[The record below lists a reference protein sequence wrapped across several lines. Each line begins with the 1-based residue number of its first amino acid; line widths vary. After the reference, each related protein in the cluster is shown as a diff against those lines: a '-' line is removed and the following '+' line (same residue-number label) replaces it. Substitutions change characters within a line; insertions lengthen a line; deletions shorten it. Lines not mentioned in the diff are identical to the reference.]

1 MNLAERV
8 GSRQNN
14 FNALRLIAAVMVLV
28 SHCFALTNRPEPLA
42 SISNESFGELGV
54 SIFFAISGFLIARS
68 WSGDPALPRFA
79 AKRGLRLMPG
89 LIVAVLLTALVLGP
103 AVTTLSPSHYFGDTG
118 VYSYIVKNSVL
129 DTVNGRL
136 PGVFVHNVYPDA
148 VNGSLWTLPVE
159 ALAYVAAAV
168 IGVMGALRGR
178 AWLPALSFVVLV
190 ALSTPP
196 LSVTAIQTSG
206 PVGGHLGLV
215 LYLGALF
222 NAGLLLYVL
231 RDQVV
236 LRWDIAAVLL
246 AAWIATANTNWMH
259 PVALVALPYLVLVLA
274 YRTPRR
280 LSAVT
285 RPGDLSYGIY
295 VYAFPAQQLASHL
308 WGAALAPGTMLAVV
322 ALPLYAIAFLSW
334 HFVEAPA
341 LRLKPGAGRRY
352 RATPSPAASE
362 TMPSQV
368 DAATSTPSAARSEA
382 ASRSGSPGSRTAS

>member
-42 SISNESFGELGV
+42 TISQESFGELGV

-79 AKRGLRLMPG
+79 TKRALRLLPG
-89 LIVAVLLTALVLGP
+89 LIVAVLITALVLGP
-103 AVTTLSPSHYFGDTG
+103 AVTTLSPSGYFGDTG

-129 DTVNGRL
+129 DTVNGHL
-136 PGVFVHNVYPDA
+136 PGVFVHNVYPVA

-168 IGVMGALRGR
+168 LGVMGALRGR
-178 AWLPALSFVVLV
+178 AWLPVLSFIVLV

-196 LSVTAIQTSG
+196 LTVTAIQTSG

-231 RDQVV
+231 RDHVV
-236 LRWDIAAVLL
+236 LRWDIAALLL
-246 AAWIATANTNWMH
+246 AAWIATSNTDWMH
-259 PVALVALPYLVLVLA
+259 PVALIALPYLVLVLA
-274 YRTPRR
+274 YRTPSR
-280 LSAVT
+280 LGAIT

-295 VYAFPAQQLASHL
+295 VYAFPAQQLAAYT
-308 WGAALAPGTMLAVV
+308 WGPGLTPGVMLALV
-322 ALPLYAIAFLSW
+322 ALPVYLIALASW
-334 HFVEAPA
+334 RLVEAPA

-362 TMPSQV
+362 TIVSHVDAETSMPS
-368 DAATSTPSAARSEA
+368 
-382 ASRSGSPGSRTAS
+382 

>member
-42 SISNESFGELGV
+42 TISQESFGELGV

-68 WSGDPALPRFA
+68 WSGDPAIPRFA
-79 AKRGLRLMPG
+79 AKRALRLMPG

-103 AVTTLSPSHYFGDTG
+103 AVTTLSPSGYFGDVG
-118 VYSYIVKNSVL
+118 VYRYIAENSVL
-129 DTVNGRL
+129 YTVNGRL
-136 PGVFVHNVYPDA
+136 PGVFVNNVYPAA

-168 IGVMGALRGR
+168 LGVIGALRGR
-178 AWLPALSFVVLV
+178 VVLPVLSFIVLL
-190 ALSTPP
+190 ALTTPP
-196 LSVTAIQTSG
+196 LSVTRIQTSG

-231 RDQVV
+231 RDRMV
-236 LRWDIAAVLL
+236 LRWDIAALLL
-246 AAWIATANTNWMH
+246 AAWIATANSDWMH
-259 PVALVALPYLVLVLA
+259 PVALLALPYLVLVLA
-274 YRTPRR
+274 YRTPRWV
-280 LSAVT
+280 STIT

-295 VYAFPAQQLASHL
+295 IYAFPAQQLAAYA
-308 WGAALAPGTMLAVV
+308 WGPGLTPGTMLALV
-322 ALPLYAIAFLSW
+322 AVPLYAIALLSW
-334 HFVEAPA
+334 RLVEAPA
-341 LRLKPGAGRRY
+341 LRLKPGTGFRPRPRPTLAVSG
-352 RATPSPAASE
+352 APT
-362 TMPSQV
+362 TSQPTLQGN
-368 DAATSTPSAARSEA
+368 AE
-382 ASRSGSPGSRTAS
+382 PGSLRDDGLPR

>member
-42 SISNESFGELGV
+42 SISDESLGELGV

-68 WSGDPALPRFA
+68 WSSDPVLARFA
-79 AKRGLRLMPG
+79 AKRGLRLLPG
-89 LIVAVLLTALVLGP
+89 LIVAVLLTALALGP
-103 AVTTLSPSHYFGDTG
+103 AVTILSPSGYFGDTG
-118 VYSYIVKNSVL
+118 VYRYIVENSVL
-129 DTVNGRL
+129 YTVNGRL
-136 PGVFVHNVYPDA
+136 PGVFVHNIYPAA

-168 IGVMGALRGR
+168 LGVIGALRGR
-178 AWLPALSFVVLV
+178 AVLPVLSFVVLL

-196 LSVTAIQTSG
+196 LTITSIETSG

-231 RDQVV
+231 RDHVV

-246 AAWIATANTNWMH
+246 AAWIATANSDWMH
-259 PVALVALPYLVLVLA
+259 PVALLAIPYLVMVLA
-274 YRTPRR
+274 YRTPRW
-280 LSAVT
+280 LSTIT

-295 VYAFPAQQLASHL
+295 IYAFPAQQLAAYA
-308 WGAALAPGTMLAVV
+308 WGPGLAPGVMLALV
-322 ALPLYAIAFLSW
+322 ALPVYGIALLSW
-334 HFVEAPA
+334 RLIEAPA
-341 LRLKPGAGRRY
+341 LRLKPGTDSREHRRPVL
-352 RATPSPAASE
+352 AVGGAP
-362 TMPSQV
+362 
-368 DAATSTPSAARSEA
+368 ARSRPALQGNAE
-382 ASRSGSPGSRTAS
+382 PGSLGDDGLPR

>member
-42 SISNESFGELGV
+42 TISQESFGELGV

-79 AKRGLRLMPG
+79 AKRALRLLPG
-89 LIVAVLLTALVLGP
+89 LIVAVLITALVLGP
-103 AVTTLSPSHYFGDTG
+103 TVTTLSPSAYFGNSG
-118 VYSYIVKNSVL
+118 VYGYIAKNSVL

-136 PGVFVHNVYPDA
+136 PGVFVHNVYPVA

-168 IGVMGALRGR
+168 LGVMGALRGR
-178 AWLPALSFVVLV
+178 VWLPVLSFVVLV

-196 LSVTAIQTSG
+196 LAVTAIQSSG
-206 PVGGHLGLV
+206 PAGGHLGLV

-231 RDQVV
+231 RDHVV
-236 LRWDIAAVLL
+236 LRWDIAALLL
-246 AAWIATANTNWMH
+246 AAWIATSNTDWMH
-259 PVALVALPYLVLVLA
+259 PVALIALPYLVVALA
-274 YRTPRR
+274 YRTPSR
-280 LSAVT
+280 LGAIT

-295 VYAFPAQQLASHL
+295 VYAFPAQQLAAYV
-308 WGAALAPGTMLAVV
+308 WGPGLTPGVMLALV
-322 ALPLYAIAFLSW
+322 ALPVYLIALASW
-334 HFVEAPA
+334 RLVEAPA
-341 LRLKPGAGRRY
+341 LRLKPGSDVQTRRLP
-352 RATPSPAASE
+352 ALLGGPSPA
-362 TMPSQV
+362 PSRPPLQSH
-368 DAATSTPSAARSEA
+368 AE
-382 ASRSGSPGSRTAS
+382 PGSLRDDRLPR

>member
-42 SISNESFGELGV
+42 TISHESFGELGV

-68 WSGDPALPRFA
+68 WSGDPAIPRFA

-103 AVTTLSPSHYFGDTG
+103 AVTTLSPSRYFGDIG
-118 VYSYIVKNSVL
+118 VYRYIAKNSVL

-178 AWLPALSFVVLV
+178 ACCRPELRRAARAEHAAAERDRDPDER
-190 ALSTPP
+190 TGRGPP
-196 LSVTAIQTSG
+196 RPG
-206 PVGGHLGLV
+206 PVPGCSV
-215 LYLGALF
+215 QR
-222 NAGLLLYVL
+222 GLLLYVL
-231 RDQVV
+231 RD
-236 LRWDIAAVLL
+236 RWCCAG
-246 AAWIATANTNWMH
+246 TS
-259 PVALVALPYLVLVLA
+259 
-274 YRTPRR
+274 PRC
-280 LSAVT
+280 
-285 RPGDLSYGIY
+285 
-295 VYAFPAQQLASHL
+295 
-308 WGAALAPGTMLAVV
+308 
-322 ALPLYAIAFLSW
+322 SW
-334 HFVEAPA
+334 RH
-341 LRLKPGAGRRY
+341 G
-352 RATPSPAASE
+352 
-362 TMPSQV
+362 
-368 DAATSTPSAARSEA
+368 
-382 ASRSGSPGSRTAS
+382 

>member
-14 FNALRLIAAVMVLV
+14 FNALRLTAAVMVLV

-42 SISNESFGELGV
+42 SISNESMGELGV

-68 WSGDPALPRFA
+68 WSGDAVLSRFA
-79 AKRGLRLMPG
+79 AKRVLRLMPG
-89 LIVAVLLTALVLGP
+89 LIVAVLVTALVLGP
-103 AVTTLSPSHYFGDTG
+103 AVTSLSPSGYFGDTG
-118 VYSYIVKNSVL
+118 VYSYIVKNSL
-129 DTVNGRL
+129 LYTVNGHL
-136 PGVFVHNVYPDA
+136 PEVFGHNVYPAA

-168 IGVMGALRGR
+168 LGLMGALRGR
-178 AWLPALSFVVLV
+178 AALPALSFIVLL

-222 NAGLLLYVL
+222 NGGFLLYVL
-231 RDQVV
+231 REHVV
-236 LRWDIAAVLL
+236 LRWDIAALLL
-246 AAWIATANTNWMH
+246 AAWIATANSDWMH

-274 YRTPRR
+274 YRTPRWV
-280 LSAVT
+280 SAVT

-295 VYAFPAQQLASHL
+295 VYAFPAQQLASYL
-308 WGAALAPGTMLAVV
+308 WGPGLAPGTMLALV
-322 ALPLYAIAFLSW
+322 AVPVYLIALASW
-334 HFVEAPA
+334 HLVEAPA
-341 LRLKPGAGRRY
+341 LRLKPGTGVRTLRRPALFAGRSR
-352 RATPSPAASE
+352 
-362 TMPSQV
+362 
-368 DAATSTPSAARSEA
+368 ARSGPALKGHAE
-382 ASRSGSPGSRTAS
+382 PGSLRDDRLPR

>member
-1 MNLAERV
+1 M
-8 GSRQNN
+8 
-14 FNALRLIAAVMVLV
+14 
-28 SHCFALTNRPEPLA
+28 
-42 SISNESFGELGV
+42 
-54 SIFFAISGFLIARS
+54 
-68 WSGDPALPRFA
+68 
-79 AKRGLRLMPG
+79 
-89 LIVAVLLTALVLGP
+89 
-103 AVTTLSPSHYFGDTG
+103 
-118 VYSYIVKNSVL
+118 KNSVL

-168 IGVMGALRGR
+168 LGVIGR
-178 AWLPALSFVVLV
+178 AEGQGPAARAELRRAGGVEH
-190 ALSTPP
+190 
-196 LSVTAIQTSG
+196 TAAERDGDPDERTG
-206 PVGGHLGLV
+206 RGHLGLV

-231 RDQVV
+231 RDHVV

-246 AAWIATANTNWMH
+246 AAWIATARTDWMH
-259 PVALVALPYLVLVLA
+259 PVALLAIPYLVLVLA

-280 LSAVT
+280 LGAIT

-295 VYAFPAQQLASHL
+295 VYAFPAQQLAAYV
-308 WGAALAPGTMLAVV
+308 WGPGLTPGVMLAVV

-334 HFVEAPA
+334 HLVEAPA

-368 DAATSTPSAARSEA
+368 DAATSTPSAARPA
-382 ASRSGSPGSRTAS
+382 AARSGSPGSRTAS